1 MFNNILVATDGSS
14 HANKAIDL
22 AGDLATKYNANLT
35 ILTVLEGGPLTED
48 GKRLARE
55 KGINLQPDINMAP
68 LTPISPEGGPILHDA
83 KETLETAHIE
93 AELAEAIIE
102 DAKERATTAGAGKV
116 KVLSQTGNAAE
127 AILGAADSQGVD
139 LIVIGSRG
147 MGALKGLLVGS
158 VSQKV
163 SHLANCTCITVK

>member
-1 MFNNILVATDGSS
+1 MFTNILVATDGSS
-14 HANKAIDL
+14 HADKAIEL
-22 AGDLATKYNANLT
+22 AGDLAAKYNASLT
-35 ILTVLEGGPLTED
+35 ILTVLEGGPLNEEA
-48 GKRLARE
+48 KRLARE
-55 KGINLQPDINMAP
+55 KGIDLQPAIDMP
-68 LTPISPEGGPILHDA
+68 SLTSISPEGGPVLHDA

-93 AELAEAIIE
+93 AELAEAIIQ
-102 DAKERATTAGAGKV
+102 DAKERATTAGADNV
-116 KVLSQTGNAAE
+116 KVMSQTGNAAE

-147 MGALKGLLVGS
+147 MGALKGLLMGS